1 MTLIL
6 SASVATRFIGNTYVC
21 TNSQWPIEGSNP
33 GGTLFGMSDSS
44 KEVTSGQK
52 QAAGPWR
59 VMVQE

>member
-21 TNSQWPIEGSNP
+21 TNTQWPIEGSNP
-33 GGTLFGMSDSS
+33 GGTLFGMGDSS

-52 QAAGPWR
+52 QAAGP
-59 VMVQE
+59 